1 MGFEPTRT
9 DVRQIL
15 SLLRL
20 PFRHRPTQ
28 PVNCTREKSA
38 EQAKEM
44 LLENAAAFFL
54 GWLLGAGLGPALW
67 DSVLGV
73 M

>member
-1 MGFEPTRT
+1 MLGMLTKFRSDYMT
-9 DVRQIL
+9 Q
-15 SLLRL
+15 SLGER
-20 PFRHRPTQ
+20 
-28 PVNCTREKSA
+28 
-38 EQAKEM
+38 AKEM

-54 GWLLGAGLGPALW
+54 GWILGAGLGPALW

>member
-1 MGFEPTRT
+1 MKRLMLWKPMQCRSDYMT
-9 DVRQIL
+9 Q
-15 SLLRL
+15 SLGER
-20 PFRHRPTQ
+20 
-28 PVNCTREKSA
+28 
-38 EQAKEM
+38 AKEM

-54 GWLLGAGLGPALW
+54 GWILGAGLGPALW

>member
-1 MGFEPTRT
+1 MNQQMTLQMPGQPMKFRSDYMT
-9 DVRQIL
+9 Q
-15 SLLRL
+15 SLGER
-20 PFRHRPTQ
+20 
-28 PVNCTREKSA
+28 
-38 EQAKEM
+38 AKEM

-54 GWLLGAGLGPALW
+54 GWILGAGLGPALW

>member
-1 MGFEPTRT
+1 M
-9 DVRQIL
+9 L
-15 SLLRL
+15 SQKKHGPPGLLTNNRSD
-20 PFRHRPTQ
+20 FMTQ
-28 PVNCTREKSA
+28 SLGERV
-38 EQAKEM
+38 KEM

-54 GWLLGAGLGPALW
+54 GWILGAGLGPALW

>member
-1 MGFEPTRT
+1 MMLQTLGMRT
-9 DVRQIL
+9 KYRSDNMTQ
-15 SLLRL
+15 SLGER
-20 PFRHRPTQ
+20 
-28 PVNCTREKSA
+28 
-38 EQAKEM
+38 AKEM

-54 GWLLGAGLGPALW
+54 GWILGAGLGPALW